1 MKKPVFIVGLAILL
15 TLALLTACG
24 SDLPAVYVQSVND
37 IMGYG
42 SMGENNL
49 CAGVIVAQSEIKID
63 RDENRKVL
71 ELKVE
76 AGQDVSEGDVLFVYD
91 MEEMQLTI
99 DKAELE
105 LEQLRNSITDLD
117 AQIAELEKEKSY
129 AASSEQLSYT
139 VRIQTLET
147 DKKETE
153 YNISVK
159 ERELE
164 SMKNNVGNGEVT
176 SPITG
181 RVKTVNPDGGYD
193 NYTGEPLPY
202 ITLIEAGSYRA
213 KGTVNEMNRGD
224 FYVGQN
230 VIVRSRVDPSVFWN
244 GVIAQIDSTPEQSNN
259 NIGPSDEMSSSSN
272 YPFYVD
278 LDNMDELLLGQHVYI
293 EPAGGQE
300 EHTGL
305 NLYGAYIFGSE
316 EEGYYVWAASGSD
329 KIERRSVTVGTYD
342 EFTGSYEILDGLSGT
357 DRIAYP
363 DGTVQEGAPVTDTLP
378 AFEEGGQQEDI
389 FPEGD
394 FQEGDFQE
402 GDFQEGDFQEG
413 DFQED
418 IFQEEPVDGGLG

>member
-49 CAGVIVAQSEIKID
+49 CAGVIVAQSEIKIN

-76 AGQDVSEGDVLFVYD
+76 AGQDVNEGDVLFVYD

-105 LEQLRNSITDLD
+105 LEQLRNSITDMD
-117 AQIAELEKEKSY
+117 AQIAELEKEKAY

-147 DKKETE
+147 DKKEAE

-164 SMKNNVGNGEVT
+164 SMRNNVGNGEVT

-181 RVKTVNPDGGYD
+181 RVKAVNPDGGYD

-202 ITLIEAGSYRA
+202 ISLIEAGSYRA

-224 FYVGQN
+224 FYVGQS
-230 VIVRSRVDPSVFWN
+230 VIVRSRVDSGVFWT
-244 GVIAQIDSTPEQSNN
+244 GVIAQIDSTPKQSNN
-259 NIGPSDEMSSSSN
+259 NNGPSDEMSSSSN

-305 NLYGAYIFGSE
+305 NLYGAYILGSE
-316 EEGYYVWAASGSD
+316 EEGYYVWAASDSNR
-329 KIERRSVTVGTYD
+329 IEKRPVTVGAYD
-342 EFTGSYEILDGLSGT
+342 EFTGAYEILEGLSGT

-363 DGTVQEGAPVTDTLP
+363 DGTVQEGAPITDTAP
-378 AFEEGGQQEDI
+378 GFEDGGQQEDI
-389 FPEGD
+389 YPEVN
-394 FQEGDFQE
+394 
-402 GDFQEGDFQEG
+402 
-413 DFQED
+413 
-418 IFQEEPVDGGLG
+418 FQEEPVDGGLG

>member
-1 MKKPVFIVGLAILL
+1 MKKRVFTVGLVILL
-15 TLALLTACG
+15 TLTLLTACG
-24 SDLPAVYVQSVND
+24 SDLPPVYVQSVND

-181 RVKTVNPDGGYD
+181 RVKSVNPDGGYD

-329 KIERRSVTVGTYD
+329 KIEKRSVTVGTYD

-363 DGTVQEGAPVTDTLP
+363 DGTVQEGAPVTDTMP
-378 AFEEGGQQEDI
+378 AFEDDGQQEVV
-389 FPEGD
+389 FP
-394 FQEGDFQE
+394 E

-418 IFQEEPVDGGLG
+418 IFQEQPVDGGLG

>member
-1 MKKPVFIVGLAILL
+1 MKKRVFTVGLAILL
-15 TLALLTACG
+15 TLTLLTACG
-24 SDLPAVYVQSVND
+24 SDLPPVYVQSVND

-76 AGQDVSEGDVLFVYD
+76 AGQDVSKGDVLFVYD

-305 NLYGAYIFGSE
+305 NLYGAYILGSA

-329 KIERRSVTVGTYD
+329 KIEKRSVTVGTYD

-363 DGTVQEGAPVTDTLP
+363 DGTVQEGAPVTDTMP

-394 FQEGDFQE
+394 FQEGGFPEGGFPEGDFQESDFQE
-402 GDFQEGDFQEG
+402 GD
-413 DFQED
+413 
-418 IFQEEPVDGGLG
+418 FQEEPVDGGLG

>member
-1 MKKPVFIVGLAILL
+1 MKKRVFTVGLAILL
-15 TLALLTACG
+15 TLTLLTACG

-117 AQIAELEKEKSY
+117 AQIAELEKEKTY

-147 DKKETE
+147 DKKEAE

-181 RVKTVNPDGGYD
+181 RVKSVNPDGGYD

-213 KGTVNEMNRGD
+213 KGTVNEMNRSD
-224 FYVGQN
+224 FYVGQS
-230 VIVRSRVDPSVFWN
+230 VIVRSRVDPSVSWN

-259 NIGPSDEMSSSSN
+259 NMYYYGYSDEMSSSSN

-305 NLYGAYIFGSE
+305 NLYGAYILGSE

-329 KIERRSVTVGTYD
+329 KIEKRPVTVGAYD
-342 EFTGSYEILDGLSGT
+342 EFTGSYEILEGLSGT

-363 DGTVQEGAPVTDTLP
+363 DGTVQEGAPVTDTMP

-402 GDFQEGDFQEG
+402 GDFQE
-413 DFQED
+413 D
-418 IFQEEPVDGGLG
+418 IFPEEPVDGGVG

>member
-1 MKKPVFIVGLAILL
+1 MKKRVFTVGLVILL
-15 TLALLTACG
+15 TLTLLTACG
-24 SDLPAVYVQSVND
+24 SDLPPVYVQSVND

-329 KIERRSVTVGTYD
+329 KIEKRSVTVGTYD

-363 DGTVQEGAPVTDTLP
+363 DGTVQEGAPVTDTMP
-378 AFEEGGQQEDI
+378 AFEDDGQQEVV
-389 FPEGD
+389 FP
-394 FQEGDFQE
+394 EGDFQE

-418 IFQEEPVDGGLG
+418 IFQEQHVDGGLG

>member
-1 MKKPVFIVGLAILL
+1 MKKRVFTVGLVILL
-15 TLALLTACG
+15 TLTLLTACG
-24 SDLPAVYVQSVND
+24 SDLPPVYVQSVND

-181 RVKTVNPDGGYD
+181 RVKSVNPDGGYD

-329 KIERRSVTVGTYD
+329 KIEKRSVTVGTYD

-363 DGTVQEGAPVTDTLP
+363 DGTVQEGAPVTDTMP
-378 AFEEGGQQEDI
+378 AFEDDGQQEVV

-394 FQEGDFQE
+394 FQEGDFP
-402 GDFQEGDFQEG
+402 EGDFQEG

>member
-1 MKKPVFIVGLAILL
+1 MKKRVFNVGLVILL
-15 TLALLTACG
+15 TLTLLTACG
-24 SDLPAVYVQSVND
+24 SDLPPVYVQSVND

-117 AQIAELEKEKSY
+117 AQIAELEKERTY

-147 DKKETE
+147 DKKEAE

-213 KGTVNEMNRGD
+213 KGRVNEMNRGD
-224 FYVGQN
+224 FYVGQS
-230 VIVRSRVDPSVFWN
+230 VIVRSRVDSNVFWN

-259 NIGPSDEMSSSSN
+259 NMYYYGPSDEMSSSSN

-300 EHTGL
+300 HTGL
-305 NLYGAYIFGSE
+305 NLYGAYILDSE
-316 EEGYYVWAASGSD
+316 EEGYYVWAASDSD
-329 KIERRSVTVGTYD
+329 KIEKRPVTVGSYD

-363 DGTVQEGAPVTDTLP
+363 DGTVQEGAPVTDTMP
-378 AFEEGGQQEDI
+378 AFEEGDQQGDI

-402 GDFQEGDFQEG
+402 GDFQE
-413 DFQED
+413 D
-418 IFQEEPVDGGLG
+418 IFPEEPADGGLG

>member
-1 MKKPVFIVGLAILL
+1 MKKRVFTVGLVILL
-15 TLALLTACG
+15 TLTLLTACG

-329 KIERRSVTVGTYD
+329 KIEKRSVTVGTYD

-363 DGTVQEGAPVTDTLP
+363 DGTVQEGAPVTDTMP
-378 AFEEGGQQEDI
+378 AFEDDGQQEVV
-389 FPEGD
+389 FP
-394 FQEGDFQE
+394 E

-418 IFQEEPVDGGLG
+418 IFQEQPVDGGLG

>member
-76 AGQDVSEGDVLFVYD
+76 AGQDVNEGDVLFVYD

-181 RVKTVNPDGGYD
+181 RVKSVNPDGGYD

-329 KIERRSVTVGTYD
+329 KIEKRSVTVGTYD

-363 DGTVQEGAPVTDTLP
+363 DGTVQEGAPVTDTMP
-378 AFEEGGQQEDI
+378 AFEDDGQQEVV

-394 FQEGDFQE
+394 FQEGDFP
-402 GDFQEGDFQEG
+402 EGDFQEG

-418 IFQEEPVDGGLG
+418 IFQEQPVDGGLG

>member
-1 MKKPVFIVGLAILL
+1 MKKRVFTVGLVILL
-15 TLALLTACG
+15 TLTLLTACG
-24 SDLPAVYVQSVND
+24 SDLPPVYVQSVND

-329 KIERRSVTVGTYD
+329 KIEKRSVTVGTYD

-363 DGTVQEGAPVTDTLP
+363 DGTVQEGAPVTDTMP
-378 AFEEGGQQEDI
+378 AFEDDGQQEVV

-394 FQEGDFQE
+394 FQEGDFP
-402 GDFQEGDFQEG
+402 EGDFQEG

>member
-76 AGQDVSEGDVLFVYD
+76 AGQDVNEGDVLFVYD

-105 LEQLRNSITDLD
+105 LEQLRNSITDMD
-117 AQIAELEKEKSY
+117 AQIAELEKEKAY

-147 DKKETE
+147 DKKEAE

-164 SMKNNVGNGEVT
+164 SMRNNVGNGEVT

-181 RVKTVNPDGGYD
+181 RVKAVNPDGGYD

-202 ITLIEAGSYRA
+202 ISLIEAGSYRA

-224 FYVGQN
+224 FYVGQS
-230 VIVRSRVDPSVFWN
+230 VIVRSRVDSGVFWT

-259 NIGPSDEMSSSSN
+259 NNGPSDEMSSSSN

-278 LDNMDELLLGQHVYI
+278 LDNTDELLLGQHVYI

-305 NLYGAYIFGSE
+305 NLYGAYILGSE
-316 EEGYYVWAASGSD
+316 EEGYYVWAASDSNR
-329 KIERRSVTVGTYD
+329 IEKRPVTVGAYD
-342 EFTGSYEILDGLSGT
+342 EFTGTYEILEGLSGT

-363 DGTVQEGAPVTDTLP
+363 DGTVQEGAPITDTAP
-378 AFEEGGQQEDI
+378 GFEDGGQQEDI
-389 FPEGD
+389 YPEVD
-394 FQEGDFQE
+394 
-402 GDFQEGDFQEG
+402 
-413 DFQED
+413 
-418 IFQEEPVDGGLG
+418 FQEEPVDGGLG

>member
-1 MKKPVFIVGLAILL
+1 MKKRVFTVGLVILL
-15 TLALLTACG
+15 TLTLLTACG
-24 SDLPAVYVQSVND
+24 SDLPPVYVQSVND

-329 KIERRSVTVGTYD
+329 KIEKRSVTVGTYD

-363 DGTVQEGAPVTDTLP
+363 DGTVQEGAPVTDTMP
-378 AFEEGGQQEDI
+378 AFEDDGQQEVV
-389 FPEGD
+389 FP
-394 FQEGDFQE
+394 E

>member
-1 MKKPVFIVGLAILL
+1 MKKRVFTVGLAILL
-15 TLALLTACG
+15 TLTLLTACG

-42 SMGENNL
+42 SMGEYNL

-76 AGQDVSEGDVLFVYD
+76 AGQNVSEGDVLFVYD

-117 AQIAELEKEKSY
+117 SQIAELEKEKTY

-147 DKKETE
+147 DKKEAE

-181 RVKTVNPDGGYD
+181 RVKTVNPDGGSD

-213 KGTVNEMNRGD
+213 KGRVNEMNRSD
-224 FYVGQN
+224 FYVGQS
-230 VIVRSRVDPSVFWN
+230 VIVRSRVDSSVFWN

-259 NIGPSDEMSSSSN
+259 SPSDEMSSSSN

-316 EEGYYVWAASGSD
+316 EEGYYVWAASDSD
-329 KIERRSVTVGTYD
+329 KIEKRPVTVGSYD

-363 DGTVQEGAPVTDTLP
+363 DGTVQEGAPITDTAP
-378 AFEEGGQQEDI
+378 GFEDGGQQENI
-389 FPEGD
+389 YPEVD
-394 FQEGDFQE
+394 
-402 GDFQEGDFQEG
+402 
-413 DFQED
+413 
-418 IFQEEPVDGGLG
+418 FQEEPVDGGLG